1 MAVDGEHAL
10 AHAAQG
16 GIIVTDQTADTSA
29 PDAAIASGT
38 SGVETGLD
46 AAGRPTRPL
55 PMPQLIQISLY
66 WLGLTVVWG
75 GWEILGQER
84 IEEFFEASVA
94 PAMLG
99 LMEATAVIM
108 AIAVQPTVGNI
119 SDYTMSRWGRRKPYI
134 FVGTVLD
141 FVFLVAIAFSAT
153 PLAFFTALVMLQFSA
168 NFAQGPFQ
176 GYVPDLVPE
185 KQVGIASGLAG
196 LAQVFGNILGTIII
210 IGGFVVFQDYTIPT
224 ITLGL
229 VELLTMIGTVLWVHE
244 GLAAKPREGRRWRE
258 IARETWAMDVL
269 RERDYVWLI
278 ASRLF
283 FLTAAGMLINTQVFY
298 MERTMGFD
306 GSVYVSLPFAIG
318 TVEEVEAKAFWI
330 GVATLLFALT
340 AVLVVI
346 PSARISDRVG
356 RKPVIWAA
364 CLFGGIAMTLAAV
377 TPGIALFVP
386 AVVLLAAASG
396 IFLAVDWAFMTDVIP
411 KISAGRYMGLSNV
424 ATASSTALAP
434 AIGGLAIF
442 IGGSLISFAAGPRLA
457 QAVAVVLFIIAA
469 LLLRNVHDRIYE
481 ERRAERM
488 AGAAA

>member
-1 MAVDGEHAL
+1 VDP
-10 AHAAQG
+10 
-16 GIIVTDQTADTSA
+16 S
-29 PDAAIASGT
+29 ASGSPGSEAT
-38 SGVETGLD
+38 TAAAAPASGAGLD
-46 AAGRPTRPL
+46 DASLDDASLDAGGRPTRSL
-55 PMPQLIQISLY
+55 PMPQLVQISLY

-84 IEEFFEASVA
+84 IEEFFEPGVA

-99 LMEATAVIM
+99 AMEAIAVIM

-119 SDYTMSRWGRRKPYI
+119 SDYTISRWGRRKPYI
-134 FVGTVLD
+134 FIGTVLD
-141 FVFLVAIAFSAT
+141 FIFIVAIALSVT
-153 PLAFFTALVMLQFSA
+153 PLVFFAALVMLQFSS

-185 KQVGIASGLAG
+185 KQVGTASGLAG
-196 LAQVFGNILGTIII
+196 LAQLFGNILGTLIIV
-210 IGGFVVFQDYTIPT
+210 GGFVVFQDYTIPT

-229 VELLTMIGTVLWVHE
+229 VELATMIGTVLWVHE
-244 GLAAKPREGRRWRE
+244 GLAAKPREGRRWRD
-258 IARETWAMDVL
+258 IARETWATDVL

-283 FLTAAGMLINTQVFY
+283 FLTAAGMLINTQVFF

-306 GSVYVSLPFAIG
+306 GSVYVTLPFAIG
-318 TVEEVEAKAFWI
+318 DVDQIEAKAFWI
-330 GVATLLFALT
+330 SVAIVLFALT

-356 RKPVIWAA
+356 RKPVIWTA
-364 CLFGGIAMTLAAV
+364 CLFGGVAMTMAAV

-434 AIGGLAIF
+434 AIGGLAIL

-457 QAVAVVLFIIAA
+457 QAVAVVLFVIAA
-469 LLLRNVHDRIYE
+469 ILLRPVHDRVHE
-481 ERRAERM
+481 AKR
-488 AGAAA
+488 AAAVSASG